1 MLEYQR
7 MPGGGQESVKK
18 EKDQAVLIRRC
29 KGFTIS
35 GFSSE
40 MEQL

>member
-1 MLEYQR
+1 MLEYQNI
-7 MPGGGQESVKK
+7 PGGGQERVRK
-18 EKDQAVLIRRC
+18 EKDQTVLIRLC